1 MAEWGLLMG
10 VQMEVGVR
18 RDLGVH
24 TQRPWGV
31 KCTCVPQGLATSG
44 LGTHFVEEFWGLRG
58 SARPTHPH
66 GHRSQ
71 WPAGD

>member
-44 LGTHFVEEFWGLRG
+44 LGTRFVEESL
-58 SARPTHPH
+58 SCV
-66 GHRSQ
+66 
-71 WPAGD
+71 